1 MSGEIDPI
9 LSKRNKCESRRGKN
23 INKLT
28 VTEDEHSGLAK
39 PQNAETIPQPVSK
52 NSDSSKDLEPGIN
65 LEREFDAVR
74 KRNSNV
80 GRQEAE
86 IKKMY
91 SKKRYGKKM
100 YRKEE

>member
-52 NSDSSKDLEPGIN
+52 NSDSSEDLEPGIN
-65 LEREFDAVR
+65 
-74 KRNSNV
+74 SNV
-80 GRQEAE
+80 GLQEAE